1 MGLNIN
7 MYVIKREERYAY
19 YSELINLFNPISMTY
34 HLIMNTSIYLTGAII
49 IINTS
54 YKNKMKGKI
63 QYITKMTFEEFTNNL
78 DSIRNSG
85 DEALTSLEYTALT
98 DYFNTT
104 REEIDERDKTID
116 DLRSENEKLRDINS
130 RLQLDYGKTVIKEEK
145 TIIKD
150 DDSDDEEVSDEEFVE
165 AINDLF

>member
-1 MGLNIN
+1 
-7 MYVIKREERYAY
+7 
-19 YSELINLFNPISMTY
+19 
-34 HLIMNTSIYLTGAII
+34 
-49 IINTS
+49 
-54 YKNKMKGKI
+54 MKGNLI
-63 QYITKMTFEEFTNNL
+63 YYKMTFEEFTNNL

-150 DDSDDEEVSDEEFVE
+150 DDESDNEEVTDEEFVE

>member
-1 MGLNIN
+1 M
-7 MYVIKREERYAY
+7 IKREERFIY
-19 YSELINLFNPISMTY
+19 YLEFINLFYPLNMTY
-34 HLIMNTSIYLTGAII
+34 HLNLNTSIYLIGAII
-49 IINTS
+49 KFNTRH
-54 YKNKMKGKI
+54 KNKMKGKPN
-63 QYITKMTFEEFTNNL
+63 YYKMTFEEFTTNL

-116 DLRSENEKLRDINS
+116 ELRSENEKLRDINS

-150 DDSDDEEVSDEEFVE
+150 DESDDEEVTDEEFVE

>member
-1 MGLNIN
+1 
-7 MYVIKREERYAY
+7 
-19 YSELINLFNPISMTY
+19 
-34 HLIMNTSIYLTGAII
+34 
-49 IINTS
+49 
-54 YKNKMKGKI
+54 MKGKPN
-63 QYITKMTFEEFTNNL
+63 YYKMTFEEFTTNL

-85 DEALTSLEYTALT
+85 DEALTSLEYTALI

-150 DDSDDEEVSDEEFVE
+150 DDSDDEEVTDEEFVE

>member
-19 YSELINLFNPISMTY
+19 YSELINLFNPIYMTY

-49 IINTS
+49 IINTRH
-54 YKNKMKGKI
+54 KNKMKGKPNI
-63 QYITKMTFEEFTNNL
+63 LQMTFEEFTTNL

-98 DYFNTT
+98 DFFNTT

-145 TIIKD
+145 TIIKNYD
-150 DDSDDEEVSDEEFVE
+150 KNNEEVNEYEFVE
-165 AINDLF
+165 AIKYLF

>member
-1 MGLNIN
+1 
-7 MYVIKREERYAY
+7 
-19 YSELINLFNPISMTY
+19 
-34 HLIMNTSIYLTGAII
+34 
-49 IINTS
+49 
-54 YKNKMKGKI
+54 
-63 QYITKMTFEEFTNNL
+63 MTFEEFTANL
-78 DSIRNSG
+78 DTIRNSG

-145 TIIKD
+145 TIIKG
-150 DDSDDEEVSDEEFVE
+150 DDSDDEKVSDEDFVE

>member
-1 MGLNIN
+1 
-7 MYVIKREERYAY
+7 
-19 YSELINLFNPISMTY
+19 
-34 HLIMNTSIYLTGAII
+34 
-49 IINTS
+49 
-54 YKNKMKGKI
+54 MKGKPNI
-63 QYITKMTFEEFTNNL
+63 LQMTFEEFTANL

-98 DYFNTT
+98 DYFNST

-130 RLQLDYGKTVIKEEK
+130 RLQLDYGKTVFKEEK
-145 TIIKD
+145 TKTKD
-150 DDSDDEEVSDEEFVE
+150 DDESDNEEVSDEEFVE

>member
-1 MGLNIN
+1 
-7 MYVIKREERYAY
+7 
-19 YSELINLFNPISMTY
+19 
-34 HLIMNTSIYLTGAII
+34 
-49 IINTS
+49 
-54 YKNKMKGKI
+54 
-63 QYITKMTFEEFTNNL
+63 MTFEDFTANL
-78 DSIRNSG
+78 DSIRNTG
-85 DEALTSLEYTALT
+85 DEALTSLEYTALI

-116 DLRSENEKLRDINS
+116 DLRHENEQLRDINS

-150 DDSDDEEVSDEEFVE
+150 DDNDNEEVSDEEFID

>member
-1 MGLNIN
+1 
-7 MYVIKREERYAY
+7 
-19 YSELINLFNPISMTY
+19 
-34 HLIMNTSIYLTGAII
+34 
-49 IINTS
+49 
-54 YKNKMKGKI
+54 MKGNLI
-63 QYITKMTFEEFTNNL
+63 YYKMTFEEFTTNL

-104 REEIDERDKTID
+104 KEEIDERDKTID
-116 DLRSENEKLRDINS
+116 DLRHENEQLRDINS

-150 DDSDDEEVSDEEFVE
+150 DDSDNEEVTDEEFVE

>member
-1 MGLNIN
+1 
-7 MYVIKREERYAY
+7 
-19 YSELINLFNPISMTY
+19 
-34 HLIMNTSIYLTGAII
+34 
-49 IINTS
+49 
-54 YKNKMKGKI
+54 
-63 QYITKMTFEEFTNNL
+63 MTFEEFTTNL
-78 DSIRNSG
+78 DAIRNSG

-116 DLRSENEKLRDINS
+116 DLRSENGKLRDINS

-150 DDSDDEEVSDEEFVE
+150 DDGSDDEEVTDEEFVE

>member
-1 MGLNIN
+1 
-7 MYVIKREERYAY
+7 
-19 YSELINLFNPISMTY
+19 
-34 HLIMNTSIYLTGAII
+34 
-49 IINTS
+49 
-54 YKNKMKGKI
+54 
-63 QYITKMTFEEFTNNL
+63 MTFEEFTTNL

-85 DEALTSLEYTALT
+85 DEALTSLEYTALI
-98 DYFNTT
+98 DYFNAT
-104 REEIDERDKTID
+104 REEIDERDKAID

-150 DDSDDEEVSDEEFVE
+150 DDSDDEEVTDEEFVE

>member
-1 MGLNIN
+1 M
-7 MYVIKREERYAY
+7 IKREERYLCNL
-19 YSELINLFNPISMTY
+19 ELINLFYPINMTY

-49 IINTS
+49 IINIS
-54 YKNKMKGKI
+54 YKNKMKGNLI
-63 QYITKMTFEEFTNNL
+63 YYKMTFEEFKANL
-78 DSIRNSG
+78 DAIRNNG

-98 DYFNTT
+98 DYFNST

-116 DLRSENEKLRDINS
+116 DLRNENTQLRDINS

-150 DDSDDEEVSDEEFVE
+150 DDSDDEKVSDEDFVE

>member
-1 MGLNIN
+1 M
-7 MYVIKREERYAY
+7 IKREERYLCNL
-19 YSELINLFNPISMTY
+19 ELINLFYPINMTY
-34 HLIMNTSIYLTGAII
+34 HLIMNTSIYLTGTII

-54 YKNKMKGKI
+54 YKNKMKGNPI
-63 QYITKMTFEEFTNNL
+63 YYKMTFEEFTTNL

-116 DLRSENEKLRDINS
+116 DLRRENEQLRDINS

>member
-1 MGLNIN
+1 
-7 MYVIKREERYAY
+7 
-19 YSELINLFNPISMTY
+19 
-34 HLIMNTSIYLTGAII
+34 
-49 IINTS
+49 
-54 YKNKMKGKI
+54 MKGKLI
-63 QYITKMTFEEFTNNL
+63 YYKMTFEDFTTNL
-78 DSIRNSG
+78 DAIRNSG

-98 DYFNTT
+98 DFFNST

-145 TIIKD
+145 TTKD
-150 DDSDDEEVSDEEFVE
+150 DDSDNEEVTDEEFVE

>member
-1 MGLNIN
+1 
-7 MYVIKREERYAY
+7 
-19 YSELINLFNPISMTY
+19 
-34 HLIMNTSIYLTGAII
+34 
-49 IINTS
+49 
-54 YKNKMKGKI
+54 
-63 QYITKMTFEEFTNNL
+63 MTFEEFTANL

-85 DEALTSLEYTALT
+85 DEALTSLEYTELT
-98 DYFNTT
+98 NYFNTT

-150 DDSDDEEVSDEEFVE
+150 DNDSEEVSDEEFAE
-165 AINDLF
+165 AVNELF

>member
-1 MGLNIN
+1 
-7 MYVIKREERYAY
+7 
-19 YSELINLFNPISMTY
+19 
-34 HLIMNTSIYLTGAII
+34 
-49 IINTS
+49 
-54 YKNKMKGKI
+54 
-63 QYITKMTFEEFTNNL
+63 MTFEEFTTNL

-104 REEIDERDKTID
+104 REEIDARDKTID

-130 RLQLDYGKTVIKEEK
+130 RLQLDYGKTVIKEK

-150 DDSDDEEVSDEEFVE
+150 DDSDDEEVTDEEFVE

>member
-1 MGLNIN
+1 
-7 MYVIKREERYAY
+7 
-19 YSELINLFNPISMTY
+19 
-34 HLIMNTSIYLTGAII
+34 
-49 IINTS
+49 
-54 YKNKMKGKI
+54 MKGNLI
-63 QYITKMTFEEFTNNL
+63 YYKMTFEEFITNL

-104 REEIDERDKTID
+104 KEEIDERDKTID
-116 DLRSENEKLRDINS
+116 DLRHENEQLRDINS

>member
-1 MGLNIN
+1 
-7 MYVIKREERYAY
+7 
-19 YSELINLFNPISMTY
+19 
-34 HLIMNTSIYLTGAII
+34 
-49 IINTS
+49 
-54 YKNKMKGKI
+54 
-63 QYITKMTFEEFTNNL
+63 MTFEEFTKNL
-78 DSIRNSG
+78 DAIRNSG

-98 DYFNTT
+98 DYFNST

-145 TIIKD
+145 TIIKE
-150 DDSDDEEVSDEEFVE
+150 DDSDNEEVTDEEVTDEEFVE

>member
-1 MGLNIN
+1 
-7 MYVIKREERYAY
+7 
-19 YSELINLFNPISMTY
+19 
-34 HLIMNTSIYLTGAII
+34 
-49 IINTS
+49 
-54 YKNKMKGKI
+54 MKGKNTI
-63 QYITKMTFEEFTNNL
+63 YYKMTFEEFTTNL

-104 REEIDERDKTID
+104 REEIDDRDKTID

-130 RLQLDYGKTVIKEEK
+130 RLQLDYGKTVIKEK

-150 DDSDDEEVSDEEFVE
+150 NDSDDEEVTDEEFVE

>member
-1 MGLNIN
+1 
-7 MYVIKREERYAY
+7 
-19 YSELINLFNPISMTY
+19 
-34 HLIMNTSIYLTGAII
+34 
-49 IINTS
+49 
-54 YKNKMKGKI
+54 
-63 QYITKMTFEEFTNNL
+63 MTFDEFTSNL

-98 DYFNTT
+98 DYFNAT

-130 RLQLDYGKTVIKEEK
+130 RLQLDYGKAVIKEEK

-150 DDSDDEEVSDEEFVE
+150 DDSKDEEITDDEFVE
-165 AINDLF
+165 AINELF

>member
-1 MGLNIN
+1 
-7 MYVIKREERYAY
+7 
-19 YSELINLFNPISMTY
+19 
-34 HLIMNTSIYLTGAII
+34 
-49 IINTS
+49 
-54 YKNKMKGKI
+54 
-63 QYITKMTFEEFTNNL
+63 MTFEEFTDNL
-78 DSIRNSG
+78 DTIRNSG

-150 DDSDDEEVSDEEFVE
+150 GDSDDEEVSDEEFAE
-165 AINDLF
+165 AVNELF

>member
-1 MGLNIN
+1 MRLSTES
-7 MYVIKREERYAY
+7 VIYIIL
-19 YSELINLFNPISMTY
+19 ELINPFYHFNMAY
-34 HLIMNTSIYLTGAII
+34 HLIMNTSIYLTGVII

-54 YKNKMKGKI
+54 YKNKMKGNPI
-63 QYITKMTFEEFTNNL
+63 YYKMTFEEFTSNL

-85 DEALTSLEYTALT
+85 DEALTSLEYTALI
-98 DYFNTT
+98 DYFNIT

-116 DLRSENEKLRDINS
+116 DLRSENGKLRDINS

-150 DDSDDEEVSDEEFVE
+150 DDDSDDEEVTDEEFVE

>member
-7 MYVIKREERYAY
+7 MYVIKREERYTY
-19 YSELINLFNPISMTY
+19 YSELINLFNPINMTY
-34 HLIMNTSIYLTGAII
+34 HLIMNTSIYLTWAII
-49 IINTS
+49 IINIS
-54 YKNKMKGKI
+54 YKNKMKGNPI
-63 QYITKMTFEEFTNNL
+63 YYKMTFEEFTTNL

-116 DLRSENEKLRDINS
+116 DLRHENEQLRDINS

-150 DDSDDEEVSDEEFVE
+150 DDSDNEEVSDEEFIE

>member
-1 MGLNIN
+1 M
-7 MYVIKREERYAY
+7 IKREERFIY
-19 YSELINLFNPISMTY
+19 YLEFINLFYPLNMTY
-34 HLIMNTSIYLTGAII
+34 HLNLNTSIYLIGAII
-49 IINTS
+49 KFNTRH
-54 YKNKMKGKI
+54 KNKMKGKPN
-63 QYITKMTFEEFTNNL
+63 YYKMTFEEFTTNL

-104 REEIDERDKTID
+104 REEIDERNKTID

-150 DDSDDEEVSDEEFVE
+150 DESDDEEVTDEEFVE

>member
-1 MGLNIN
+1 MKG
-7 MYVIKREERYAY
+7 
-19 YSELINLFNPISMTY
+19 NPIY
-34 HLIMNTSIYLTGAII
+34 Y
-49 IINTS
+49 
-54 YKNKMKGKI
+54 
-63 QYITKMTFEEFTNNL
+63 KMTFEEFTTNL

-145 TIIKD
+145 TIIKGE
-150 DDSDDEEVSDEEFVE
+150 DSDDEEVSDEEFVE

>member
-1 MGLNIN
+1 MR
-7 MYVIKREERYAY
+7 VIKREERYAY
-19 YSELINLFNPISMTY
+19 YSELINLFYPLYMTY
-34 HLIMNTSIYLTGAII
+34 HLNLNTSIYITGAII
-49 IINTS
+49 KFNTRH
-54 YKNKMKGKI
+54 KNKMKGKSNI
-63 QYITKMTFEEFTNNL
+63 LQMTFEEFITNL
-78 DSIRNSG
+78 DAIRNSG

-104 REEIDERDKTID
+104 IEEIDKRDKTID

-150 DDSDDEEVSDEEFVE
+150 NDSDNEEVSDEEFVE

>member
-1 MGLNIN
+1 
-7 MYVIKREERYAY
+7 
-19 YSELINLFNPISMTY
+19 MTY
-34 HLIMNTSIYLTGAII
+34 HLNLNTSIYLIGGAII
-49 IINTS
+49 KFNTS
-54 YKNKMKGKI
+54 YKNKMKGKPI
-63 QYITKMTFEEFTNNL
+63 YYKMTFEEFTTNL

-98 DYFNTT
+98 DYFNATI
-104 REEIDERDKTID
+104 EEIEERDKTID

-130 RLQLDYGKTVIKEEK
+130 RLQLDYGKTVIKKEK

-150 DDSDDEEVSDEEFVE
+150 DDDSDDEEVTDEEFVE

>member
-1 MGLNIN
+1 MWLSTESVI
-7 MYVIKREERYAY
+7 YVIL
-19 YSELINLFNPISMTY
+19 ELINPFYHFNMTY

-49 IINTS
+49 IINTRH
-54 YKNKMKGKI
+54 KI
-63 QYITKMTFEEFTNNL
+63 KWKENPIYYKMTFEEFTANL
-78 DSIRNSG
+78 DTIRNSG

-150 DDSDDEEVSDEEFVE
+150 GDSDDEEVSDEEFAE
-165 AINDLF
+165 AVNELF

>member
-1 MGLNIN
+1 MRLSTES
-7 MYVIKREERYAY
+7 VIYTIL
-19 YSELINLFNPISMTY
+19 ELINPFYRFNMTY

-49 IINTS
+49 IVNTRH
-54 YKNKMKGKI
+54 KNKMKGKPNI
-63 QYITKMTFEEFTNNL
+63 LQMTFEEFTTNL
-78 DSIRNSG
+78 DTIRNSG

-98 DYFNTT
+98 DFFNTT
-104 REEIDERDKTID
+104 QEEINERDKTID

-145 TIIKD
+145 TINKD
-150 DDSDDEEVSDEEFVE
+150 DDESDDEEVSDEEFVE

>member
-1 MGLNIN
+1 MRL
-7 MYVIKREERYAY
+7 IKREERCAY
-19 YSELINLFNPISMTY
+19 YSELINLFYPLYMAY
-34 HLIMNTSIYLTGAII
+34 HLNLNTSIYLTGAVIKF
-49 IINTS
+49 NTS
-54 YKNKMKGKI
+54 YRNKMKGKPNI
-63 QYITKMTFEEFTNNL
+63 LQMTFEEFTTNL
-78 DSIRNSG
+78 DAIRNSG

-116 DLRSENEKLRDINS
+116 DLRSENDKLRDINS

-150 DDSDDEEVSDEEFVE
+150 GDNNEEVTDEEFVE